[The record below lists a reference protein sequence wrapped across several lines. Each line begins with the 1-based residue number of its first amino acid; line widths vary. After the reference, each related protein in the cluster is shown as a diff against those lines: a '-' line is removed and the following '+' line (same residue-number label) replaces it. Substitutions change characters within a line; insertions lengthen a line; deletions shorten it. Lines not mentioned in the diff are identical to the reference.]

1 MAKIKVEGDAKRLSA
16 DKEALEKLGRNLRR
30 LRAESGFS
38 QLRLGLESE
47 VSLHYISDL
56 ECGRRNP
63 SFLILTRIAKAL
75 GVGVGELVD
84 SD

>member
-1 MAKIKVEGDAKRLSA
+1 MAKIKVDGGSARLSA

-30 LRAESGFS
+30 LREENGYS
-38 QLRLGLESE
+38 QLRLALESG

>member
-1 MAKIKVEGDAKRLSA
+1 MAKIKVDGDSARLSA

-30 LRAESGFS
+30 LREENGYS